1 MKRTTFIWVILTLLG
16 ISVVLEI
23 FGAAFLAVTRDLSAS
38 YGSHVVLNVVAPIL
52 LAADIVLTAF
62 FWTKLWALK
71 ENILRWSNLYF
82 GWSIFRSIF
91 AIIADIISDK
101 GTQLGNIVELV
112 VIAAVW
118 ALLYRHLK
126 IVMSPN
132 APSNGMNSK
141 KALLLF
147 GGIILAVLAFYAA
160 HTACVMSTIDGPAS
174 DKESKEWVDAV
185 HLRFCSHGIPT

>member
-23 FGAAFLAVTRDLSAS
+23 FGAAFLAVTRDLSVY
-38 YGSHVVLNVVAPIL
+38 YGSHVALNVLAPIL

-71 ENILRWSNLYF
+71 ENILRWTNLYF

-101 GTQLGNIVELV
+101 GTQLGNVVELV
-112 VIAAVW
+112 LIVAVW

-126 IVMSPN
+126 IVMSLER
-132 APSNGMNSK
+132 SSK
-141 KALLLF
+141 RHEF
-147 GGIILAVLAFYAA
+147 
-160 HTACVMSTIDGPAS
+160 
-174 DKESKEWVDAV
+174 
-185 HLRFCSHGIPT
+185 

>member
-23 FGAAFLAVTRDLSAS
+23 FGAAFLAVTRDLSAY

-71 ENILRWSNLYF
+71 ENILRWTNLYF

-91 AIIADIISDK
+91 AIIADIISVK

-112 VIAAVW
+112 LIAAVW

-126 IVMSPN
+126 MVMSPN
-132 APSNGMNSK
+132 APSK
-141 KALLLF
+141 RHEF
-147 GGIILAVLAFYAA
+147 
-160 HTACVMSTIDGPAS
+160 
-174 DKESKEWVDAV
+174 
-185 HLRFCSHGIPT
+185 